1 MYSKEISLFT
11 NVFKNRDI
19 SNFYRDLSNL
29 WSILL
34 IKSDLKWCIH
44 LSRSLF
50 SYFNYLVSVTAGGP
64 TYGEMRPAIEI
75 CMHDVTDFRRPYTV
89 LESTT
94 AESKTS
100 LFPILYMGS
109 FFPGIEI
116 LTLHRL
122 EFSSPLLAK

>member
-1 MYSKEISLFT
+1 MKFNMEQ
-11 NVFKNRDI
+11 NVCCRVIRRNE
-19 SNFYRDLSNL
+19 
-29 WSILL
+29 
-34 IKSDLKWCIH
+34 
-44 LSRSLF
+44 
-50 SYFNYLVSVTAGGP
+50 A
-64 TYGEMRPAIEI
+64 AIEI
-75 CMHDVTDFRRPYTV
+75 CMRDVTDFRRPYTV

-100 LFPILYMGS
+100 LFSYFVHGN

>member
-1 MYSKEISLFT
+1 MGPWYIMTCPFQSFA
-11 NVFKNRDI
+11 V
-19 SNFYRDLSNL
+19 
-29 WSILL
+29 
-34 IKSDLKWCIH
+34 
-44 LSRSLF
+44 SR
-50 SYFNYLVSVTAGGP
+50 GG
-64 TYGEMRPAIEI
+64 GGGIRRNEAAIEI

-100 LFPILYMGS
+100 LFSYFVHGI

-116 LTLHRL
+116 LTLHCL